1 MRNDLR
7 IGDYVRTEDGLI
19 AKYIGKDN
27 DYKWHIFNGKIQW
40 FFEYYREEI
49 DYDDWEEFIK
59 EEVVKTSDKLIDL
72 IERNDIITLKNDN
85 DVYKVL
91 SVPDEKIGSDCFYLV
106 FDYEKEFGVED
117 IRVSKEE
124 MEENL
129 CSIVTKE
136 QFEQAKYEERE
147 NA

>member
-1 MRNDLR
+1 MRNDLQV
-7 IGDYVRTEDGLI
+7 GDYVRTEDGFI
-19 AKYIGKDN
+19 AKIININEFREPSLKYGIEASYFKDIRFIGDE
-27 DYKWHIFNGKIQW
+27 DI
-40 FFEYYREEI
+40 
-49 DYDDWEEFIK
+49 IK
-59 EEVVKTSDKLIDL
+59 ASDKLIDL

-91 SVPDEKIGSDCFYLV
+91 SVPDEKVGSDCFYLV

-117 IRVSKEE
+117 IRVTKEE

-136 QFEQAKYEERE
+136 QFEQVKYKE
-147 NA
+147 